1 MNDPAKWD
9 WADAAS
15 GVVMGVLGGMV
26 SMFGWFSGK
35 LGKVHDRIDSVHER
49 VTANSS
55 HIAVLQAQEVAKLQ
69 RMERIEDNLVA
80 INEKQDRQMEVLMDL
95 RGRDTYK

>member
-9 WADAAS
+9 WADAAG
-15 GVVMGVLGGMV
+15 GVVMGVLGGLV
-26 SMFGWFSGK
+26 SMFGWVSGK
-35 LGKVHDRIDSVHER
+35 LVKVHDRIDSVHER
-49 VTANSS
+49 VTTHAS
-55 HIAVLQAQEVAKLQ
+55 HIAVLQAQEVTKLQ

-95 RGRDTYK
+95 RGRS